1 MFYWDW
7 TMILVIPGLLLGLW
21 AQMRVSSAFRK
32 YSAVHARSGMSAEDV
47 ARSMLNQAG
56 CGNVSIRSVSG
67 NLTDHYD
74 PRNNTLRLSD
84 GVYGSSSV
92 AAIGIAAHECGHA
105 MQQHEG
111 YAPLVLRS
119 ALVPVVNLGSNLYFP
134 IFLLG
139 LLFSWEPLIY
149 VGIACFALTLVFSLA
164 TLPVE
169 FNASGRALRVLDQQG
184 YLSSEEMDGARARAE
199 RRGHDL
205 CGGRHQ
211 QPIAAGASAHHRTRS
226 QGLTK
231 RRATAV
237 GETFRVSVRE
247 LVAFFLFSARYYAG
261 GGRRAH
267 ARRRTGAPCA
277 AGRRRGREGKEHPS
291 RLCLPGGRKWT
302 VLWPHGPV

>member
-1 MFYWDW
+1 MVYAKHGPFPNGQQGGSQMFYWDW

-119 ALVPVVNLGSNLYFP
+119 ALVPAVNLGSNLYFP

-149 VGIACFALTLVFSLA
+149 VGIACFALTLVFSLV

-184 YLSSEEMDGARARAE
+184 YLSSEEMDGARAVLNAAAMTYVAAAISSLLQLVRLLIIARD
-199 RRGHDL
+199 RRD
-205 CGGRHQ
+205 
-211 QPIAAGASAHHRTRS
+211 
-226 QGLTK
+226 
-231 RRATAV
+231 
-237 GETFRVSVRE
+237 
-247 LVAFFLFSARYYAG
+247 
-261 GGRRAH
+261 
-267 ARRRTGAPCA
+267 
-277 AGRRRGREGKEHPS
+277 
-291 RLCLPGGRKWT
+291 
-302 VLWPHGPV
+302 